1 MSEKF
6 KLGCVRPTIN
16 TEESLENQVNS
27 TQQNEIHKKG
37 ENQVMIKLGKLAP
50 QFTTA
55 AYHNG
60 EFVNISLDEFKGKWL
75 VLCFYPGDF
84 TFV

>member
-6 KLGCVRPTIN
+6 KLGCIRPTNN
-16 TEESLENQVNS
+16 TEESSENQAES
-27 TQQNEIHKKG
+27 SKQNEMSLKG
-37 ENQVMIKLGKLAP
+37 EDQIMIKVGKAAP
-50 QFTTA
+50 KFTAA